1 MFEFKLNL
9 WSEISNLKDLF
20 PSWTGEMWKDLK
32 SQVHNTFY
40 FKDFLPSWIDT
51 MFCFILVPE
60 MVLSFKN
67 GWNVNLHTLAK
78 TEIIYLPKKVAM
90 NFT

>member
-1 MFEFKLNL
+1 
-9 WSEISNLKDLF
+9 
-20 PSWTGEMWKDLK
+20 
-32 SQVHNTFY
+32 
-40 FKDFLPSWIDT
+40 

-78 TEIIYLPKKVAM
+78 TEMIYPKNVGALVAM